1 MADEPTSRLDAATTV
16 EIGALFVEL
25 AHGTG
30 TTVICASHDPLLVDL
45 ADGEVRLREVVPLA
59 SA

>member
-1 MADEPTSRLDAATTV
+1 
-16 EIGALFVEL
+16 
-25 AHGTG
+25 
-30 TTVICASHDPLLVDL
+30 VICASHDPLLVDL